1 MDIIA
6 LPLISILPILLLYN
20 ANNINAALTIG
31 SYFGVPISDIKD
43 AIESYSPENNRSQLI
58 KKNSNEII
66 LDAYNANPSSMA
78 VALKNFFQL
87 ENPSKTAILGDM
99 FELGDES
106 NSEHKTIVNLLADA
120 SNIKTYFVGKYFYYN
135 KINKQNLYFYE
146 SYESFIEDFKEVHP
160 ENTIILIKGSRGMAL
175 ERVLDFI

>member
-1 MDIIA
+1 
-6 LPLISILPILLLYN
+6 
-20 ANNINAALTIG
+20 
-31 SYFGVPISDIKD
+31 
-43 AIESYSPENNRSQLI
+43 
-58 KKNSNEII
+58 
-66 LDAYNANPSSMA
+66 MA

-106 NSEHKTIVNLLADA
+106 NSEHKTIVNLIADA